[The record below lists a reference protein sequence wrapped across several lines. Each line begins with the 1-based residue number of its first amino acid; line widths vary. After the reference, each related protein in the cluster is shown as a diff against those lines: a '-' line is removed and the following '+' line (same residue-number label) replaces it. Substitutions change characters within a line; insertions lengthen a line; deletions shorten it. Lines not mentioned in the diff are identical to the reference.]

1 MLPQQA
7 CFVMVLALLSPLDF
21 LAKAVHFVFQL
32 LSGTE
37 AEQLLLLGGTT
48 VTLLKGE
55 SGSYLLFN
63 MGEGN
68 VFELIDQV
76 DNALR
81 KV

>member
-7 CFVMVLALLSPLDF
+7 CFDMVLALKSPLE
-21 LAKAVHFVFQL
+21 L
-32 LSGTE
+32 LGGTE
-37 AEQLLLLGGTT
+37 AEQLHLLGGTT

-68 VFELIDQV
+68 VFELIDRV